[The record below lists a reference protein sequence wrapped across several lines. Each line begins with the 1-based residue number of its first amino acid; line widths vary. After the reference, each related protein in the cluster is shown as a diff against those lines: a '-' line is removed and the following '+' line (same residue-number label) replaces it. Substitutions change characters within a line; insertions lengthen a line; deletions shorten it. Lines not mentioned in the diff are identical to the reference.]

1 MLTYV
6 AWWRRDS
13 DGLGR
18 GSTILRHVHG
28 VDVRQVNSAGT
39 LLSSPIFGYWSDKRN
54 FGEVLAVSLAIGVV
68 ANVTYAVSYATWM
81 LLIARFL
88 VGFGNGTLLCA
99 FRPYCR

>member
-1 MLTYV
+1 M
-6 AWWRRDS
+6 
-13 DGLGR
+13 
-18 GSTILRHVHG
+18 
-28 VDVRQVNSAGT
+28 
-39 LLSSPIFGYWSDKRN
+39 
-54 FGEVLAVSLAIGVV
+54 SLAIGVV